1 MQVNSTCFKPKVNV
15 QFLSPDYD
23 TFKHKYD
30 DINNSP
36 GQDRGKKTT
45 LPFCCETFASLDHIW
60 KHWFFV
66 AMLPQEFKPPVVSE
80 EKMVF

>member
-30 DINNSP
+30 DINNHL
-36 GQDRGKKTT
+36 DRT
-45 LPFCCETFASLDHIW
+45 
-60 KHWFFV
+60 
-66 AMLPQEFKPPVVSE
+66 E
-80 EKMVF
+80 EKKQLCPFAVKPLLV